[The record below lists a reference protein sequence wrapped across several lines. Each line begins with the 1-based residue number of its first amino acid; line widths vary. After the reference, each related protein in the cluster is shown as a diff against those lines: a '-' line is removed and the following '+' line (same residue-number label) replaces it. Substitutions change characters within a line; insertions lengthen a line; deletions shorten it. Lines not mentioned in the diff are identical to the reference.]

1 MKKLKLFIKG
11 IGIGIA
17 NIIPGVSGGTMA
29 VIMGVYALMVDFLSF
44 KWSVIKKKWA
54 DILFLALGMGSGIIL
69 LSWPLKYLLANFN
82 SQCNYFFAGVVIG
95 SIPLIYSKTKNKN
108 NGKKQKKISLPSFSG
123 IICFVL
129 MLALMIAIYVV
140 SGGIS
145 KEDGGVM
152 DNSIGTYLFMIPAGV
167 LAAVSMII
175 PGISGSFIMVV
186 IGAYQTILSALSFDS
201 LNILI
206 LLCFGIGALIGVVGG
221 ARLISYLLKKFS
233 SQTYMGILGLIVG
246 SVPYLISFGW
256 LQGNSSVLI
265 TIFSGVVHILLLC
278 IGAAVTYL
286 FGKMDPENN

>member
-1 MKKLKLFIKG
+1 MKKLQLFIKG
-11 IGIGIA
+11 IAIGIA

-95 SIPLIYSKTKNKN
+95 SIPLIYSKTKNTN
-108 NGKKQKKISLPSFSG
+108 EEKKQKKISLPSFSG
-123 IICFVL
+123 VICFVL
-129 MLALMIAIYVV
+129 MLALMIAIFVI

-145 KEDGGVM
+145 KDDGGVM
-152 DNSIGTYLFMIPAGV
+152 ENNIVTYLFMIPAGL

-175 PGISGSFIMVV
+175 PGISGSFVMVV

-201 LNILI
+201 LNIII
-206 LLCFGIGALIGVVGG
+206 LLCFGIGALIGVIGG
-221 ARLISYLLKKFS
+221 ARLIGFLLKKFS
-233 SQTYMGILGLIVG
+233 SQTYMGILGLIIG
-246 SVPYLISFGW
+246 SIPYLISFEW

-265 TIFSGVVHILLLC
+265 TVFSGVVHILLLC